1 MARRLLKRNGERP
14 PGCGGLVGRCTR
26 TAVAVSVLI
35 VVFFCGFKALVRP
48 PEQAA
53 PPTTSIPSRAPA
65 SDDPDTPED
74 ESAAT
79 PTPVPLVRKEGFYT
93 FLLAATDVGGGNTDT
108 IMVAAYDTASR
119 RWAWSPSPEI
129 PW

>member
-1 MARRLLKRNGERP
+1 MARRLLKKKRRKASGVRR
-14 PGCGGLVGRCTR
+14 LGRALYR

-53 PPTTSIPSRAPA
+53 PPTASIPSRAPA

-93 FLLAATDVGGGNTDT
+93 FLLAATDVGG
-108 IMVAAYDTASR
+108 
-119 RWAWSPSPEI
+119 
-129 PW
+129 